1 MAVIHMQDLIDILE
15 QTGRDI
21 IMPAFAQAVQ
31 SETKSDGSLV
41 TTTDLACQAY
51 IQQRLQQL
59 DASIA
64 MLGEEMS
71 EHDQLSLLTGHTG
84 AIWCLDPL
92 DGTTNFTTS
101 LPCFALSLALIRQG
115 KPVMACI
122 HDPVRQETFAAE
134 PELGAC
140 LNGQAIHAAGAT
152 ALSDTVGFIDSKRL
166 PAAIAT
172 AFACK
177 PFYRSQRNIGS
188 CALEWAWLA
197 AGRAQFIIHGNEKI
211 WDFAAGSLIAAEAGC
226 IVSDFAGRPFFPT
239 TRLSSPVLA
248 ACNSELHTQVKHLL
262 IQAKQEI

>member
-1 MAVIHMQDLIDILE
+1 MTEIHMQDLIDILE
-15 QTGRDI
+15 QAGRDI

-31 SETKSDGSLV
+31 SQAKSDGSLV

-51 IQQRLQQL
+51 IGQRLLQL

-64 MLGEEMS
+64 MLGEEMT
-71 EHDQLSLLTGHTG
+71 ELDQLSLLTGHTG

-92 DGTTNFTTS
+92 DGTTNFAAS

-122 HDPVRQETFAAE
+122 HDPVRQETFTAE
-134 PELGAC
+134 RGLGAC
-140 LNGQAIHAAGAT
+140 LNGKAVHAAGAS
-152 ALSDTVGFIDSKRL
+152 ALSNTVGFIDFKRL

-197 AGRAQFIIHGNEKI
+197 VGRAHFIIHGDEKI

-226 IVSDFAGRPFFPT
+226 IVSDFADRPFFPT

-248 ACNSELHTQVKHLL
+248 TCNSDLHASVKHLL
-262 IQAKQEI
+262 LQVKQEI